1 MGLFGIIIERNAYK
15 GITLNRFANFAGDE
29 RREFFGLLMKI
40 TTK

>member
-15 GITLNRFANFAGDE
+15 GTMLNQFVNFAGEE